1 MSYHTGTASGSASTS
16 SSSSTSSTTSSGP
29 EYTLT
34 YDEKVRGWTSFHSFI
49 PEYMTNLNNE
59 FFTFKDGQ
67 IYLHNQESAG
77 RNVFYGTKYDTEIET
92 IINDGPSEA
101 KIFNVL
107 ELEGNS
113 KNWNITINTD
123 IDSGHINKDSF
134 KTKEGFHYSYI
145 RRDTADVVNTELLSV
160 QGVGNIATNG
170 LDIANYTLTFGLVPS
185 TIAVGD
191 AFYTMVS
198 GAYQKIGDIISITGG
213 VIGFSDFIY
222 IPSPGDFCFA
232 AKNPLAEAYG
242 LKGYFATIRLVNS
255 DEGLVEIYSLN
266 AEAIKSFP

>member
-1 MSYHTGTASGSASTS
+1 MA
-16 SSSSTSSTTSSGP
+16 

-34 YDEKVRGWTSFHSFI
+34 YDEKVKGWTSFHSFV
-49 PEYMTNLNNE
+49 PEYMANLNNE

-67 IYLHNQESAG
+67 IYLHNVDSGA
-77 RNVFYGTKYDTEIET
+77 RNNFYGTQYETEIET

-145 RRDTADVVNTELLSV
+145 RRDTADIVNTELLSV
-160 QGVGNIATNG
+160 QGVGNIVTGGINV
-170 LDIANYTLTFGLVPS
+170 ANNTLTFGLVPS
-185 TIAVGD
+185 TISVGD
-191 AFYTMVS
+191 SFYTIQ
-198 GAYQKIGDIISITGG
+198 GGLYQKIGDILSISGG
-213 VIGFSDFIY
+213 VVGFSDFNY
-222 IPSPGDFCFA
+222 IPPAGNFCFA

-255 DEGLVEIYSLN
+255 DEGAVEIYSLN
-266 AEAIKSFP
+266 TEAIKSFP